1 MSAAKKT
8 TSASTAPAQ
17 FPTSPDLAH
26 SIGIDCA
33 QEWIDRAPDDTSPPA
48 SATAWRAR
56 CYADAVHEYE
66 DRPDFLQL
74 LAAWESG
81 FDSTLHGAAIASY
94 RGKQEPT
101 HKPFSWLVGDAKDDQ
116 GARFAALTMDICQGV
131 GTCLELVHTSSLDS
145 DDGPTLGQHDTD
157 RLLRMAVA
165 SMRLLSDSAE
175 SSIEHMNKRAGIKSN
190 APEGAS

>member
-1 MSAAKKT
+1 MSAPKKP

-17 FPTSPDLAH
+17 FPTSPDMAH

-74 LAAWESG
+74 LAAWEQG
-81 FDSTLHGAAIASY
+81 FDRRFNGAANAADQCE
-94 RGKQEPT
+94 QEPT
-101 HKPFSWLVGDAKDDQ
+101 HKPFSWLVDGAKDDPH
-116 GARFAALTMDICQGV
+116 ARFAAMTMDICQGV

-165 SMRLLSDSAE
+165 SMKLLSDSAE
-175 SSIEHMNKRAGIKSN
+175 STIEYMNKRAAK
-190 APEGAS
+190 EQK